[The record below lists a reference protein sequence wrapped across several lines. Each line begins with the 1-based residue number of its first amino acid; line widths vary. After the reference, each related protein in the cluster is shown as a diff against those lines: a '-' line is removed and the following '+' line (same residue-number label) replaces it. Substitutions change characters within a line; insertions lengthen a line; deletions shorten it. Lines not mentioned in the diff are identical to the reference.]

1 MQVSFPFRP
10 NEFLQGAK
18 LVRPVSAVIVNHNA
32 GSVLGD
38 CLRSIVGQVDELVLV
53 DNGSHP
59 GSLDAILGSEFDLGS
74 IRIVRSPKNIGFAAA
89 CNLGLRL
96 CTHDMMLLLNPDSI
110 AMPNLVRCLVET
122 LESNPKAGMV
132 GGGIRNMDGTEQR
145 GARRL
150 IPSPWRVL
158 SSGIGF
164 QLLSAFFPQLLQD
177 FNLNAQPLP
186 SEPIEVEAVSGA
198 CMLLRR
204 AALED
209 VGLMDEDFFLHCE
222 DLDLCLR
229 FSKQAWKIL
238 FDPNARAV
246 HLKGACG
253 RRKPFFVEWHKHRG
267 MLIFYKKHFL
277 SEYPAIIFPIIWI
290 VVWMRFADVAILLFA
305 GIRRQTHARPSH
317 FSETLPENLGRTP
330 HSRPEEKDTSLVG
343 VVGASSFV
351 GSFLLPLLSARPC
364 RVVAFSRQERT
375 SNCAELVWDSFER
388 QSEKQPAMVSGW
400 ISLCPLPVL
409 ASLLP
414 LLAARGAKRVV
425 AVSSTSRFT
434 KVDASDASERRLS
447 KALAEAEE
455 SILKWA
461 GETGVDVVILRPT
474 LIYDGVRDK
483 NIAAISRFV
492 RRWGW
497 FPVLPPAS
505 GLRQPLHVADLAR
518 ACVDALTTKTQRGI
532 YNLSGG
538 ETISYREIVER
549 IFAWEGL
556 HPRIVELP
564 EWSVKLALQAIK
576 WIPGF
581 QGFPSGVFER
591 MNKDLV
597 FDHGDAAESLR
608 FRPRGFVA
616 PRIRESSC

>member
-1 MQVSFPFRP
+1 MSFPLRS
-10 NEFLQGAK
+10 NEFLLGAK

-38 CLRSIVGQVDELVLV
+38 CLRSIVSQVDELVLV

-74 IRIVRSPKNIGFAAA
+74 IRIVRSPRNLGFAAA

-110 AMPNLVRCLVET
+110 AMPNLVRRLVET
-122 LESNPKAGMV
+122 LESNPKVGMV

-150 IPSPWRVL
+150 IPTPWRAL
-158 SSGIGF
+158 SSGMGF
-164 QLLSAFFPQLLQD
+164 QLLTVLFPQLLRD
-177 FNLNAQPLP
+177 FNLNAQPPP

-204 AALED
+204 SALED
-209 VGLMDEDFFLHCE
+209 AGLMDEDFFLHCE

-229 FSKQAWKIL
+229 FRKKAWKIF
-238 FDPNARAV
+238 FDSKACAV
-246 HLKGACG
+246 HVKGVCG

-267 MLIFYKKHFL
+267 MMTFYKKHFH
-277 SEYPAIIFPIIWI
+277 SEYPAIFFPIVSIA
-290 VVWMRFADVAILLFA
+290 VWMRFVAVAILLSA
-305 GIRRQTHARPSH
+305 GMRRRSRYRSSVP
-317 FSETLPENLGRTP
+317 SETLNVNLVP
-330 HSRPEEKDTSLVG
+330 SSHSQAEGKESSQVG
-343 VVGASSFV
+343 LIGASSFV
-351 GSFLLPLLSARPC
+351 GRVLLPLLIARSC
-364 RVVAFSRQERT
+364 RVVAFSRWERT
-375 SNCAELVWDSFER
+375 SKCAELVWDSFAR
-388 QSEKQPAMVSGW
+388 QSEKQPAMVSDW

-414 LLAARGAKRVV
+414 LLAVRGAKRLV

-434 KVDASDASERRLS
+434 KIDASDSSERRVS
-447 KALAEAEE
+447 TALAEAEE

-461 GETGVDVVILRPT
+461 GEIGVDVVILRPT
-474 LIYDGVRDK
+474 LIYDGVTDK
-483 NIAAISRFV
+483 NIASISRFV

-518 ACVDALTTKTQRGI
+518 ACVDALMTKTQRGI

-538 ETISYREIVER
+538 ETISYREMVER

-556 HPRIVELP
+556 PPRIVELP
-564 EWSVKLALQAIK
+564 EWSVRGALQANK

-581 QGFPSGVFER
+581 RGFPSGAFER
-591 MNKDLV
+591 MNKDMV
-597 FDHGDAAESLR
+597 FDHGAAAEALR
-608 FRPRGFVA
+608 FQPRGFVA
-616 PRIRESSC
+616 PRIGEYSC